1 MSDGGDGHAY
11 SSGEPEIS
19 DLEITLIIYQK
30 VLRFEISMQDSVSV
44 TILDA
49 FGQLMDEGPDFLI
62 CKCSSSLF
70 QVLLEV
76 VFHILKDQIE
86 DIIVGAKHFL
96 EPSCEFAYSTM
107 LG

>member
-1 MSDGGDGHAY
+1 MSDGRNGHAY

-30 VLRFEISMQDSVSV
+30 VLWFEISMQNSVSV
-44 TILDA
+44 TILNA
-49 FGQLMDEGPDFLI
+49 FSQLMDEGPDLLI
-62 CKCSSSLF
+62 CECSSSLF